1 MSLPLKIAP
10 SILAADFSRLGE
22 EIAAAEAAGADLIHV
37 DVMDGHF
44 VPNLSIG
51 PAIVQSIRPVT
62 RLPLDVHL
70 MVAEPDRYLEPFA
83 KAGADSLVVH
93 VEACKDLPITLRRI
107 KDMGLRA
114 GVSIKPETPT
124 SALESAITD
133 LDYVLVMTVNPGFGG
148 QSFMEESI
156 PRIAQVRAMLDRY
169 NPTADLS
176 VDGGI
181 GPKTGPRAVA
191 AGANVLIMGT
201 AIFRS
206 KKGIG
211 GAIADIRQRAMQA
224 Q

>member
-22 EIAAAEAAGADLIHV
+22 EIAAAEAAGADLIHI

-51 PAIVQSIRPVT
+51 PAIVKSIRPVT

-70 MVAEPDRYLEPFA
+70 MVTEPDRYLEPFA

-93 VEACKDLPITLRRI
+93 VEACQDLPGTLRRI
-107 KDMGLRA
+107 KDMALRA

-148 QSFMEESI
+148 QTFMEESL
-156 PRIAQVRAMLDRY
+156 PRIAQVRAMLDRH
-169 NPTADLS
+169 NPVADLS

-181 GPKTGPRAVA
+181 GPETGPRAVA

-206 KKGIG
+206 EKGIG
-211 GAIADIRQRAMQA
+211 GAITDIRQRAMQA